1 MFVSD
6 ALRALT
12 RGLVALLLLS
22 GQATGYRHAG
32 QLVMGRAGPR
42 AAAVAV
48 RWLSV
53 RRWGLLGRGRRLP
66 GRRLVVRWRH
76 FDRRR
81 ARGVCE
87 Q

>member
-1 MFVSD
+1 MLVPG
-6 ALRALT
+6 ALRGLT
-12 RGLVALLLLS
+12 RGLVDLLLLS
-22 GQATGYRHAG
+22 GQATGYRRAG

-42 AAAVAV
+42 AAAAAA

-53 RRWGLLGRGRRLP
+53 RRWGLLGRGRRLL
-66 GRRLVVRWRH
+66 GRRLVGRWRR